1 MRHTFRLLPAYDSL
15 LRRVAVTVIALSAA
29 ACQNKD
35 APAPPR
41 TTDAIVQTD
50 SSRSV
55 QLPVVAAPA
64 RDGDLVLTINTTGL
78 VRSEAEGTLRA
89 EVGGTIIRVPVR
101 PGDRVQASAP
111 LVVLDPRPFEL
122 AVREAQIAVDD
133 ALLKYQEQI
142 LTDSI
147 VSKRSPEESFR
158 KIVSTRSGLSAAR
171 VRLERAQLDRERA
184 VIVAPFGGVVDRV
197 TVTAGERISAGQ
209 DVTTVVDV
217 DHLRIEAAVLEH
229 DLPLIR
235 VGGEALITSA
245 AAPNLTVTGRV
256 IAVLP
261 RVDSAARAGRAYIRA
276 SGNGVLRPGMYADV
290 RIEASRLTRRR
301 LVPAKAVIERDGRPL
316 VFVVKDGRAQWTY
329 INPGRSN
336 GRETEVLLDSA
347 TGLIPVNAGDQVI
360 VEGHLTLTH
369 DAPVR
374 VIVPRETPRE
384 SPRAKP

>member
-1 MRHTFRLLPAYDSL
+1 MRYSSVTSAIGLTAALASCSTTGDKTNGGTSAS
-15 LRRVAVTVIALSAA
+15 AV
-29 ACQNKD
+29 
-35 APAPPR
+35 
-41 TTDAIVQTD
+41 D
-50 SSRSV
+50 SSSATGVRSV
-55 QLPVVAAPA
+55 QLPVVATSA
-64 RDGDLVLTINTTGL
+64 RDGDLVLTISTTGL
-78 VRSEAEGTLRA
+78 VRSEAEGTLKA
-89 EVGGTIIRVPVR
+89 EVGGTVIKVPVR
-101 PGDRVQASAP
+101 PGDRVQAGAP
-111 LVVLDPRPFEL
+111 LVVLDPRPFDL

-133 ALLKYQEQI
+133 ASLKYEEQI

-147 VSKRSPEESFR
+147 VSRRSPEASFR
-158 KIVSTRSGLSAAR
+158 RIVSTRSGLSAAR

-197 TVTAGERISAGQ
+197 TVTAGERVSAGQ

-245 AAPNLTVTGRV
+245 AAPNRTVTGRV

-261 RVDSAARAGRAYIRA
+261 RVDSAARAGRAFVRA

-290 RIEASRLTRRR
+290 RLEASRLARRR

-336 GRETEVLLDSA
+336 GRETEVLPDSA
-347 TGLIPVNAGDQVI
+347 TGLIPVKVGDQVI